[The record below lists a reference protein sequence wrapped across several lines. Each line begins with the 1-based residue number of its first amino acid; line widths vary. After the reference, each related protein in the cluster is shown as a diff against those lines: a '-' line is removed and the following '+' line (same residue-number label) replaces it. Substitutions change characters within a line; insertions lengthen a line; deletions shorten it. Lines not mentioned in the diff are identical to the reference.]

1 SCSSFQPVISIPQD
15 GRELKPETGR
25 SLEAGHRWQ
34 ALNGRF
40 VLNTAFYRIVRND
53 VLIPRPNE
61 RFEQAGQQSSKG
73 VDLDITGNVG
83 KGIRLIAN
91 YGYSLPR
98 FDQFIDSEG
107 TDLSGNRPA
116 YVQLH
121 AANMWLTKV
130 WNSGFSASLGGRYL
144 GPMFTNNADTIRL
157 GGWTTFGGAV
167 GIRRGIYEW
176 TVNA

>member
-1 SCSSFQPVISIPQD
+1 WAQTAYTYRAGLVYALNDTQQVYFSSSSSFQPVVSIPQD

-25 SLEAGHRWQ
+25 SFEAGHRWQ
-34 ALNGRF
+34 GLNGRF
-40 VLNTAFYRIVRND
+40 IVNTAFYRIVRND
-53 VLIPRPNE
+53 VLIPRANE

-73 VDLDITGNVG
+73 IDLDVSGNVG

-98 FDQFIDSEG
+98 FDQFVDSEG
-107 TDLSGNRPA
+107 TDLTGNRPA

-130 WNSGFSASLGGRYL
+130 WNSGFS
-144 GPMFTNNADTIRL
+144 
-157 GGWTTFGGAV
+157 
-167 GIRRGIYEW
+167 
-176 TVNA
+176 